1 LPPRFLLDTHIL
13 VRWLADPGRLS
24 RDQVRVLDNAVKR
37 REGLAV
43 SAITLLELAML
54 FGDGAL
60 RRKLSLDE
68 LLGELEN
75 SPVFRILP
83 LTIEIARETSFLG
96 NSLRD
101 PADRVI
107 VATARVHALRLL
119 TSDQRIIDA
128 NLVSTV
134 E

>member
-1 LPPRFLLDTHIL
+1 MPPRFLLDTHIL
-13 VRWLADPGRLS
+13 VRWLAEPGRLS
-24 RDQVRVLDNAVKR
+24 RDQVRVLDNAVKL
-37 REGLAV
+37 REALAV

-75 SPVFRILP
+75 SPVFRIFP
-83 LTIEIARETSFLG
+83 LTIEIAREASFLG

-107 VATARVHALRLL
+107 VATARVHGLRLL